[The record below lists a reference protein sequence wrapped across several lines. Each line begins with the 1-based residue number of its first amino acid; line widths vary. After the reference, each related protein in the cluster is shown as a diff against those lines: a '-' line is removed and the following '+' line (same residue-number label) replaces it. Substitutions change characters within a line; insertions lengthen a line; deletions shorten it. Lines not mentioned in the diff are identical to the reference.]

1 MSSRRPALFALSLAL
16 SPLALAGCATTPATR
31 PAAAAP
37 GVVSAADPRAAAA
50 GVEILR
56 MGGNATDA
64 AIATM
69 LALNVVEP
77 QNSGVGGGSFLLRH
91 DGRSGQVTSLDG
103 RETAPSAAK
112 ADWFL
117 GPDGKPLPKAYMGG
131 RSAGVPGNVAL
142 MAAAHR
148 QSGRLAWGKLFEPAI
163 RMAEQGIVV
172 SPRLHNGLNLYGRHV
187 TGDARA
193 LYFNTD
199 GSAIGTGTTLRQP
212 ALAQSLRLIARDR
225 GRDFH
230 HGKTAKAIVTAL
242 NTAEVNASAMTA
254 ADLAGYTVEARD
266 PVCGTYRAYRICGM
280 GPPSSGGITVLAILK
295 QIERFD
301 IAAMGRESPV
311 AWGLFADSMRLAYA
325 DRDTY
330 IADPAFVQVPVSGL
344 IDPAYI
350 AQRSALLTPGKALA
364 VVEPGQPAG
373 APPRLRPPHKD
384 DPGTS
389 ALAVVDGEG
398 NVVQV
403 TTTING
409 YFGSGIGVGGM
420 MLNNELPDFDMVPVK
435 DGFLVANRVEG
446 GKRPRSSMSP
456 TIVYGPDGKVRLVI
470 GAAGGATII
479 AQVAKAIMGVV
490 DWNLSAQDA
499 IAMGLIFAPTK
510 DGVVERDT
518 ELEALL
524 PALTAMGQSLR
535 IGPLGLKA
543 NAIEW
548 TGGRW
553 VGAADPRSEG
563 VAMDTAGAVTTIRR
577 RANDLNGAHE

>member
-1 MSSRRPALFALSLAL
+1 MSRRLQPLLAL
-16 SPLALAGCATTPATR
+16 SLALAGCATVPASQTA
-31 PAAAAP
+31 PVAP
-37 GVVSAADPRAAAA
+37 GMVSAADPRAAAA

-56 MGGNATDA
+56 QGGNATDA

-91 DGRSGQVTSLDG
+91 DGRTGRATSLDG
-103 RETAPSAAK
+103 REAAPASAG

-117 GPDGKPLPKAYMGG
+117 GPDGKPLPKAQIGG

-148 QSGRLAWGKLFEPAI
+148 ESGRLAWRKLFEPAI
-163 RMAEQGIVV
+163 RMAREGIVV

-187 TGDARA
+187 TGPEKDV
-193 LYFNTD
+193 YFATD
-199 GSAIGTGTTLRQP
+199 GSAIGIGTTLRQP
-212 ALAQSLRLIARDR
+212 ALADSLQVIART
-225 GRDFH
+225 GPKGFY
-230 HGKTAKAIVTAL
+230 HGDTARRIVTAL
-242 NTAEVNASAMTA
+242 NTAAVNPSAMTE
-254 ADLAGYTVEARD
+254 ADLAGYTVVARD
-266 PVCGTYRAYRICGM
+266 PLCGTYRAYRICGM
-280 GPPSSGGITVLAILK
+280 GPPSSGGITVLTILK
-295 QIERFD
+295 QLERFD

-330 IADPAFVQVPVSGL
+330 IADPAFVAVPVAGL
-344 IDPAYI
+344 MDPAYV
-350 AQRSALLTPGKALA
+350 AARSALLTPGRALA
-364 VVEPGQPAG
+364 AIEPGRPAG
-373 APPRLRPPHKD
+373 APERQRPPHKD

-389 ALAVVDGEG
+389 ALSVVDGEG
-398 NVVQV
+398 NAVQV

-420 MLNNELPDFDMVPVK
+420 MLNNELPDFDMVPVRN
-435 DGFLVANRVEG
+435 GYLVANRVEG

-490 DWNLSAQDA
+490 DWNLSAQEA

-510 DGVVERDT
+510 DGVIEQGT
-518 ELEALL
+518 ELEAML
-524 PALTAMGQSLR
+524 PALAAMGHSLR

-543 NAIEW
+543 NAIERA
-548 TGGRW
+548 GDRW

-563 VAMDTAGAVTTIRR
+563 VGIGTDGSVTPIRR
-577 RANDLNGAHE
+577 RSNDLNGAHE